1 MYSDIIRGSSSG
13 YVRNEKNNVDTQRI
27 YTVIKI
33 KSADTEYNKHL
44 PHPFYYLLVMTLS
57 LPIYTICHIRK
68 IGLPMTGL
76 ICAHRYQIPR

>member
-44 PHPFYYLLVMTLS
+44 PHPFYYLLVMILS
-57 LPIYTICHIRK
+57 LPIYAICHIR
-68 IGLPMTGL
+68 
-76 ICAHRYQIPR
+76 ICTAVNWFTSDWSNLCT